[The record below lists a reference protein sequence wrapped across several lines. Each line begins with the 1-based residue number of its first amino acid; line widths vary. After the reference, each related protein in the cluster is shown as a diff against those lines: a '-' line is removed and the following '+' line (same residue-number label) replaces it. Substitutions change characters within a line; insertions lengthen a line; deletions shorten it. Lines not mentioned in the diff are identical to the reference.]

1 MDPDQIDVRLHT
13 MISGRVQGV
22 GFRVFVLEH
31 ANQLGL
37 TGWVR
42 NTWRGE
48 VEVCAE
54 GAQPAVE
61 ALLAFLRS
69 GPRSSFVQ
77 DIRVEWQNHTGEFT
91 RFEVRRTE

>member
-1 MDPDQIDVRLHT
+1 MDTDQKFVRLQA

-22 GFRVFVLEH
+22 GFRFFVLEH
-31 ANQLGL
+31 ANQLGV

-42 NTWRGE
+42 NTWQGE

-54 GAQPAVE
+54 GVQPAIE

-69 GPRSSFVQ
+69 GPPSSFVE
-77 DIRVEWQNHTGEFT
+77 DIRVEWQHYLGEFS
-91 RFEVRRTE
+91 RFEIRRTE